1 MVHRF
6 LQKKSEGPMP
16 LRQAEHGPTDAAA
29 MLAMKG
35 SDLTGAWIRTLN
47 AVVHLKLS
55 AASKL
60 ERDPNEETGT
70 A

>member
-1 MVHRF
+1 
-6 LQKKSEGPMP
+6 
-16 LRQAEHGPTDAAA
+16 

-47 AVVHLKLS
+47 AVAHETLA

-60 ERDPNEETGT
+60 ERDPNEETAIAQAVVNRDSSGRVCRRMGSSQ
-70 A
+70 